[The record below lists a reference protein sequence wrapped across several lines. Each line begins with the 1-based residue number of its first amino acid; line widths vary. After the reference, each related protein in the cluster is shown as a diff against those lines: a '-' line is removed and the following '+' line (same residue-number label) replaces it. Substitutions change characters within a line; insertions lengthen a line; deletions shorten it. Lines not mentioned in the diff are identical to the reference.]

1 MRVLWQIIVGKS
13 ILSYGS
19 PITFLVSNFGLI
31 PIISLVVLNI
41 VVKFA
46 LDVVFTCWISWK
58 MMFSGIMG
66 TGRATRKGVR
76 SEF

>member
-1 MRVLWQIIVGKS
+1 MCVLWQIIVGKS

-41 VVKFA
+41 VVKLA
-46 LDVVFTCWISWK
+46 LDVVFTC
-58 MMFSGIMG
+58 
-66 TGRATRKGVR
+66 
-76 SEF
+76 